1 MRVVRTPRDI
11 HDHRGSHMTEPEKA
25 DRGRFVMRFS
35 WSGLRVARELSDVA
49 LALATPLLRL
59 YRRAL
64 D

>member
-1 MRVVRTPRDI
+1 
-11 HDHRGSHMTEPEKA
+11 MTEPEKA

-35 WSGLRVARELSDVA
+35 SSGLRVARELSDVA
-49 LALATPLLRL
+49 LALATPVLRL